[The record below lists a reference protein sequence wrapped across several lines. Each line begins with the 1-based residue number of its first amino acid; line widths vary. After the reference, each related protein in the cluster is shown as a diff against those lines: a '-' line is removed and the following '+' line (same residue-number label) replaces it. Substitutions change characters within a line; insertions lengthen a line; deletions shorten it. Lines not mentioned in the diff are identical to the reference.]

1 MKILKAT
8 CAGGVVYAGAGIVPN
23 CPILGEG
30 GASEG
35 YLVIAEGDLV
45 YLPKTAPDT
54 KTTLDLFAACIN
66 ALVSGILDA
75 NVGGAIVSGSFK
87 TDLANIKTQVE
98 ALKGALK

>member
-1 MKILKAT
+1 MKILSAT

-35 YLVIAEGDLV
+35 YLVIAEDEAV

-54 KTTLDLFAACIN
+54 KTTLELFAACID
-66 ALVSGILDA
+66 AMVSGILDA

-87 TDLANIKTQVE
+87 ADLANIKTQVE

>member
-54 KTTLDLFAACIN
+54 KTTLDLFAACID

-75 NVGGAIVSGSFK
+75 NAGGAIVSGSFK
-87 TDLANIKTQVE
+87 ADLANIKTQVE

>member
-1 MKILKAT
+1 MKILSAT

-35 YLVIAEGDLV
+35 YLVIAEDEAV

-54 KTTLDLFAACIN
+54 KSTLELFGACIDT
-66 ALVSGILDA
+66 LVSGILDA
-75 NVGGAIVSGSFK
+75 NAGGSIVAGSFK
-87 TDLANIKTQVE
+87 SDLANLKSQVE
-98 ALKGALK
+98 ALKGALR